1 MLYKGLQMKKFVLTI
16 AAALLMLPISA
27 QASQEEALRQIET
40 YLNSIKTLEADFVQ
54 TSSNGGTA
62 EGKLYIAKPNK
73 IRMEYDDPTSVLI
86 VGDGNYIVYND
97 KELDQVTHIDYDDIP
112 ASLILANDV
121 KIDGKNIKAS
131 NFYQDAGI
139 TSVTLDYKDKGDVG
153 PITLLFSNSPLEL
166 KQWKIVDPQNIEVKI
181 SLYNSMQDGKLDDSL
196 FKFKD
201 KKSNP
206 LNYKKKR

>member
-1 MLYKGLQMKKFVLTI
+1 MKKFVLTI

-27 QASQEEALRQIET
+27 KASQEEALRQIET

-181 SLYNSMQDGKLDDSL
+181 SLYNSMQDGELDNSL

>member
-1 MLYKGLQMKKFVLTI
+1 MLYKGFQMKKFVLII
-16 AAALLMLPISA
+16 AAALLMLPLSA

-112 ASLILANDV
+112 ASLILANDI

-153 PITLLFSNSPLEL
+153 PITLLFSNNPLEL

>member
-1 MLYKGLQMKKFVLTI
+1 MKKFVLII

-27 QASQEEALRQIET
+27 KASQEEALRQIET

-181 SLYNSMQDGKLDDSL
+181 SLYNSMQDGELDSSL

>member
-1 MLYKGLQMKKFVLTI
+1 MKKFVLII

-27 QASQEEALRQIET
+27 KASQEEALRQIET

-54 TSSNGGTA
+54 TSSNGGPA

-112 ASLILANDV
+112 ASLILANDI

-181 SLYNSMQDGKLDDSL
+181 SLYNSMQDGELDSSL

>member
-1 MLYKGLQMKKFVLTI
+1 MKKFVLTI

-27 QASQEEALRQIET
+27 KASQEEALRQIET

-181 SLYNSMQDGKLDDSL
+181 SLYNSMQDGELDSSL

>member
-1 MLYKGLQMKKFVLTI
+1 MMKRIFSVI
-16 AAALLMLPISA
+16 IGIIIGVWSNSA
-27 QASQEEALRQIET
+27 EAQKAQDLHAIET
-40 YLNSIKTLEADFVQ
+40 YLNSIKNMEADFVQ

-86 VGDGNYIVYND
+86 VGDGNYIVYHD
-97 KELDQVTHIDYDDIP
+97 KDLDQVTHIDYDDIP
-112 ASLILANDV
+112 ASLILANDI
-121 KIDGKNIKAS
+121 KIDGKNIKAT

-139 TSVTLDYKDKGDVG
+139 TSVTLDYKEKGDIG
-153 PITLLFSNSPLEL
+153 PITLTFSNNPLEL
-166 KQWKIVDPQNIEVKI
+166 KQWKIIDPQNIEVKV
-181 SLYNSMQDGKLDDSL
+181 SLYNIMQDGEMKDSM

>member
-1 MLYKGLQMKKFVLTI
+1 MLYKGLQMKKFVLII

-27 QASQEEALRQIET
+27 KASQEEALRQIET

-112 ASLILANDV
+112 ASLILANDI

-153 PITLLFSNSPLEL
+153 PITLLFSNNPLEL

>member
-181 SLYNSMQDGKLDDSL
+181 SLYNSMQDGELDSNL

>member
-1 MLYKGLQMKKFVLTI
+1 MKKFVLII

-27 QASQEEALRQIET
+27 KASQEEALRQIET

-112 ASLILANDV
+112 ASLILANDI

-153 PITLLFSNSPLEL
+153 PITLLFSNNPLEL

-181 SLYNSMQDGKLDDSL
+181 SLYNSMQDGELDSNL

>member
-1 MLYKGLQMKKFVLTI
+1 MKKFVFTLAT
-16 AAALLMLPISA
+16 ALLMLPISA

-181 SLYNSMQDGKLDDSL
+181 SLYNSMQDGELDSSL

>member
-1 MLYKGLQMKKFVLTI
+1 MKKFVFTL

-27 QASQEEALRQIET
+27 KALQEEALRQIET

-112 ASLILANDV
+112 ASLILANDI

-153 PITLLFSNSPLEL
+153 PITLLFSNNPLEL

-181 SLYNSMQDGKLDDSL
+181 SLYKSMQDGKLDDSL

>member
-1 MLYKGLQMKKFVLTI
+1 MKKFVLII

-27 QASQEEALRQIET
+27 KASQEEALRQIET

-112 ASLILANDV
+112 ASLILANDI

-153 PITLLFSNSPLEL
+153 PITLLFSNNPLEL

>member
-1 MLYKGLQMKKFVLTI
+1 MKKFVLII

-27 QASQEEALRQIET
+27 KASQEEALRQIET

-112 ASLILANDV
+112 ASLILANDI

-153 PITLLFSNSPLEL
+153 PITLLFSNNPLEL

-181 SLYNSMQDGKLDDSL
+181 SLYNSMQDGKLDSNL